1 MPAARCLAFP
11 VAVSRNRFLVPLC
24 VFCLGMTA
32 PFRPSIVKRGQGLGR
47 AQRHSGRV
55 ASSPGPFVY
64 RRDHRARF
72 LPEGPREFAILR
84 MGEQTRKRN
93 SVKNSSG
100 PTNRSIGRVIY
111 VTAGAGGMYC
121 GSCLRDN
128 TLVRALR
135 GLGVDASLVPVYT
148 PIRTDEPDASEE
160 RLFFGG
166 IDLYLR
172 HQWRWFRSLPRWATR
187 WLDQPGLVRRVA
199 RRSVETDAT
208 RLGPLTLTMLAGADG
223 PLRPHVRELVDWLRN
238 ERPSVVN
245 LSNLLIGG
253 CLPEIKRQLDV
264 PVVVTLQGDD
274 LFLDQLAP
282 EYRAKVLDRLRE
294 LARSVDRFIV
304 FSEFY
309 QRKMRELLCV
319 PDNRFDRVPLGIDVS
334 DWTGLTRV
342 PEAERAPTVGYLA
355 RAAPEKGLGVLID
368 AWIRLK
374 RGGMSGDLGNC
385 GLQQWRLAVA
395 GWKSEPERPYV
406 LEQRRKLAEAG
417 LEEEVSWWGEVD
429 REQKRAFLGSID
441 LLCVPATYAEPKGLF
456 VLESLAAG
464 VPVLVPAHGAFP
476 EMLAELGGGWL
487 IPRPE
492 PDEVSKALGQRLADR
507 SALRRAGEAGRDR
520 VVRLRTAE
528 RMAQATLEAYR
539 QACGGKG

>member
-1 MPAARCLAFP
+1 M
-11 VAVSRNRFLVPLC
+11 V
-24 VFCLGMTA
+24 
-32 PFRPSIVKRGQGLGR
+32 
-47 AQRHSGRV
+47 
-55 ASSPGPFVY
+55 
-64 RRDHRARF
+64 
-72 LPEGPREFAILR
+72 
-84 MGEQTRKRN
+84 EQTRKRN
-93 SVKNSSG
+93 PVKNSSG
-100 PTNRSIGRVIY
+100 PKNRPIGRVIY

-148 PIRTDEPDASEE
+148 PIRTDEPDVSEE
-160 RLFFGG
+160 RLFIGG

-187 WLDQPGLVRRVA
+187 WLDRPGLVRRAA

-208 RLGPLTLTMLAGADG
+208 RLGPLTLTMLTGAEG

-274 LFLDQLAP
+274 LFLDQLSP
-282 EYRAKVLDRLRE
+282 EYRTKVLKRLRE
-294 LARSVDRFIV
+294 LARSVDRFVV

-309 QRKMRELLCV
+309 QRKMRELLRV
-319 PDNRFDRVPLGIDVS
+319 PDSRFDRVPLGIDVS

-342 PEAERAPTVGYLA
+342 PEADRAPTVGYLA

-368 AWIRLK
+368 AWIHLK
-374 RGGMSGDLGNC
+374 RDSVSGDAGSRELR
-385 GLQQWRLAVA
+385 QWRLAVA

-406 LEQRRKLAEAG
+406 LEQRQKLAEAG
-417 LEEEVSWWGEVD
+417 LEGEVSWWGEVD
-429 REQKRAFLGSID
+429 REQKRAFLASID

-476 EMLAELGGGWL
+476 EMLSELGGGWL
-487 IPRPE
+487 IPRAE
-492 PDEVSKALGQRLADR
+492 PDEVSEALGQRLADR
-507 SALRRAGEAGRDR
+507 SALRRVGEAGRDR

-539 QACGGKG
+539 QGCG